1 MDQQYQAWLF
11 KFNKKNMNQEL
22 TDAQK
27 LTDVLSN
34 HVYSPIIEYF
44 KDRKTNYLEIGVF
57 NGVGLHTVATAYP
70 KKLCEAVD
78 PFIEDGYTTLSSG
91 CKTGTHMDAQH
102 KSTIAY
108 INKCKNVNLN
118 IMTSHEYFKQLT
130 PNKITKLRIGAVLID
145 GNHHYEFVVND
156 YQLAMAVLADKEGL
170 IVFDDIQ
177 VDGVRQALEE
187 FKIEYAD
194 RIEKTESI
202 ADVATAVYIKE
213 AL

>member
-1 MDQQYQAWLF
+1 
-11 KFNKKNMNQEL
+11 MNQEL
-22 TDAQK
+22 EDLKIPYT
-27 LTDVLSN
+27 LSG
-34 HVYSPIIEYF
+34 HVYTPIIAYLKES
-44 KDRKTNYLEIGVF
+44 KGNYLEIGVF
-57 NGVGLHTVATAYP
+57 NGIGLHTVATAYP

-78 PFIEDGYTTLSSG
+78 PFIEDGYTTSSSG
-91 CKTGTHMDAQH
+91 CSTGAHMDTQQ
-102 KSTIAY
+102 KSTMAY

-118 IMTSHEYFKQLT
+118 IMTSHEYFKNLT
-130 PNKITKLRIGAVLID
+130 SKKIAKLNIGAVLID

-156 YQLAMAVLADKEGL
+156 YQLAMAVLANKKGL
-170 IVFDDIQ
+170 IVFDDTQ
-177 VDGVRQALEE
+177 VDGVSQALEE